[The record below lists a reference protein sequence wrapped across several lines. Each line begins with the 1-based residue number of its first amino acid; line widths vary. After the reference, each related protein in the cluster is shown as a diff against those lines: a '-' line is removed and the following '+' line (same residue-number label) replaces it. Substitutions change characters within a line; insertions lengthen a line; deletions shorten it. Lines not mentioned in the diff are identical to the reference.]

1 MSKEI
6 PLPPPASASP
16 EIMVAEYSDPSPV
29 TPVQPV
35 QLGPDDTFQFRCHKG
50 IACFNKCCENI
61 DIMLAPYDVLR
72 LKQRLKLSS
81 RDFIDNFTRDFAM
94 DGHGM
99 PGLKLATKDESP
111 ACVFL
116 TSSGCGVY
124 ADRPSACRYYALGLL
139 SMRKKDSPTD
149 EDSYFVVK
157 EDHCL
162 GHAEPKTQTVGEYRK
177 EQGLEDYDAINR
189 EWRQI
194 VLKKRSSGP
203 TVGKPSERSM
213 ELFFL
218 ASYDLDGFRDFM
230 SAPAFTE
237 LFELDPAE
245 KQALLEDDLA
255 LLRFAFRFLKQALYG
270 EMSIPVRA
278 DAAEKRRERYRQRV
292 EQMEREAIERKVVDQ
307 DAQYESLKYERQDDE

>member
-1 MSKEI
+1 MSIDI
-6 PLPPPASASP
+6 PLPPPAPGAGQP
-16 EIMVAEYSDPSPV
+16 TTKQYSDPSPV

-35 QLGPDDTFQFRCHKG
+35 QLGPDDMFKFNCHKG
-50 IACFNKCCENI
+50 IACFNKCCQNI

-72 LKQRLKLSS
+72 LKKRLGLKS
-81 RDFIDNFTRDFAM
+81 RDFLDNFTRDFAM

-116 TSSGCGVY
+116 RPEGCGVY
-124 ADRPSACRYYALGLL
+124 DDRPSACRYYALGLL

-162 GHAEPKTQTVGEYRK
+162 GHQEPKTQTVRDFRK
-177 EQGLEDYDAINR
+177 DQGLEDYDAINR

-218 ASYDLDGFRDFM
+218 ASYDIDGFREFI
-230 SAPAFTE
+230 STPGFTD

-245 KQALLEDDLA
+245 KQALLEDDEA
-255 LLRFAFRFLKQALYG
+255 LLRFAFRFLKQALFG
-270 EMSIPVRA
+270 EITIPVRA
-278 DAAEKRRERYRQRV
+278 DAAEKRRERYLRRV
-292 EQMEREAIERKVVDQ
+292 QQMEHDAAQRKAVDQ
-307 DAQYESLKYERQDDE
+307 DDQYASLNDE

>member
-1 MSKEI
+1 
-6 PLPPPASASP
+6 
-16 EIMVAEYSDPSPV
+16 
-29 TPVQPV
+29 
-35 QLGPDDTFQFRCHKG
+35 
-50 IACFNKCCENI
+50 
-61 DIMLAPYDVLR
+61 MLAPYDILR
-72 LKQRLKLSS
+72 LKKRLGISS
-81 RDFIDNFTRDFAM
+81 RDFIDNFTRDFQM

-116 TSSGCGVY
+116 RPEGCGVY

-162 GHAEPKTQTVGEYRK
+162 GHQEEKTQTVREYRK
-177 EQGLEDYDAINR
+177 EQGLEDYDALNR

-203 TVGKPSERSM
+203 TIGKPSERSM
-213 ELFFL
+213 ELFYL
-218 ASYDLDGFRDFM
+218 ASYNLDGFRDFI
-230 SAPAFTE
+230 STAGFAE

-245 KQALLEDDLA
+245 KKACCWRRRGA
-255 LLRFAFRFLKQALYG
+255 AAFRFPLPQAG
-270 EMSIPVRA
+270 VVRGNYHPNPGGCRGKTPRTLSPEGGA
-278 DAAEKRRERYRQRV
+278 GRARGRRAQVDGSGRAV
-292 EQMEREAIERKVVDQ
+292 RELEA
-307 DAQYESLKYERQDDE
+307 